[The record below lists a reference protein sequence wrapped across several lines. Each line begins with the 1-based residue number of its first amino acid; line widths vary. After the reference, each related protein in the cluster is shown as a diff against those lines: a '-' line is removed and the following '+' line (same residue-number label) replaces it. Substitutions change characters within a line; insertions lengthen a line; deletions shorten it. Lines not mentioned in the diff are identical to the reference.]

1 MQWTK
6 ITPQKVWSSTYD
18 DNNEYM
24 TLYELA
30 ESIYVQY
37 NVSNGT
43 KLDESYIQTEA
54 IPALVGFLFN
64 GMPYDETKKDV
75 WEYFIKEFISR
86 FLNREI
92 CSKDAKVFRSKLIYP
107 LTMYK
112 TFIEN
117 ADDMWDDIN
126 SALSDIKEKTSATG
140 SRNNNKTLEKTRENS
155 GNNNREYSS
164 SKNLKSTASNELT
177 TSINESVENN
187 DNSTNTIEYNS
198 TDAINGSNSSES
210 SNSSTSSDN
219 NTSNNRVV
227 NSDYPQSV
235 VNATT
240 VGNPTLQSWTYAS
253 GAQDSNNTTT
263 NTNTSSGTD
272 SNSGNHSET
281 TKYTGSDKTTNVL
294 TSKHSKAS
302 NSTNTESINK
312 TDTDTISDTDKTA
325 TTFNETENA
334 TDNQTESTTDNSE
347 ITRQTMSDFEIK
359 LEKIKFWESH
369 PLKCVAKLLE
379 HLEQYFMSEY
389 VDEER
394 DGYMTWEC
402 YINITKYFN

>member
-1 MQWTK
+1 MNWTN
-6 ITPQKVWSSTYD
+6 ITPKKVWSSTYD
-18 DNNEYM
+18 DENEYM

-75 WEYFIKEFISR
+75 WEYFIKEFMSR

-117 ADDMWDDIN
+117 ADNMWDDIN
-126 SALSDIKEKTSATG
+126 SALSDIKEKSTS
-140 SRNNNKTLEKTRENS
+140 NNTSENSKTSGKTRQNTGKNS
-155 GNNNREYSS
+155 RKYDSSRES
-164 SKNLKSTASNELT
+164 ALT
-177 TSINESVENN
+177 TSNESTTNNTNSVENN
-187 DNSTNTIEYNS
+187 NNLTSTVEYNS
-198 TDAINGSNSSES
+198 KDSVSGSSSSES

-219 NTSNNRVV
+219 ATSNNRVV

-240 VGNPTLQSWTYAS
+240 VGNPSLQSWTYAS
-253 GAQDSNNTTT
+253 GAQDSNNNTT

-272 SNSGNHSET
+272 NNSSSNSQT
-281 TKYTGSDKTTNVL
+281 TDYTGNDKTTDVSKT
-294 TSKHSKAS
+294 TSSGTS
-302 NSTNTESINK
+302 STTNNESGTNNNTETIA
-312 TDTDTISDTDKTA
+312 DTDVLD
-325 TTFNETENA
+325 TTFNETENI
-334 TDNQTESTTDNSE
+334 TDSGNSSDSSNSE
-347 ITRQTMSDFEIK
+347 IVRQTMSDFEIK

-369 PLKCVAKLLE
+369 PLKCVSKLLG
-379 HLEQYFMSEY
+379 HLEQYFISEY

-402 YINITKYFN
+402 YVNLTKYFN

>member
-18 DNNEYM
+18 DSIEYM

-30 ESIYVQY
+30 ESIYTQY

-43 KLDESYIQTEA
+43 NLDESYIQTEA

-75 WEYFIKEFISR
+75 WEYFIKEFMSR

-126 SALSDIKEKTSATG
+126 SALSDIKEKSTSTG

-177 TSINESVENN
+177 TSVNESVENT

-198 TDAINGSNSSES
+198 TDAVNGSNSSES
-210 SNSSTSSDN
+210 SKSSTSSDN
-219 NTSNNRVV
+219 ATSNNRVV

-253 GAQDSNNTTT
+253 GAQDSNNNTT

-281 TKYTGSDKTTNVL
+281 TKYTGSDKTTNVI

-347 ITRQTMSDFEIK
+347 ITRQTMSDFELK

-402 YINITKYFN
+402 YINIAKYFN

>member
-1 MQWTK
+1 MNWTK
-6 ITPQKVWSSTYD
+6 ITPKKVWSSTYD

-30 ESIYVQY
+30 ESIYTQY

-43 KLDESYIQTEA
+43 NLDESYIQTEA

-64 GMPYDETKKDV
+64 GLPYDENKKDV
-75 WEYFIKEFISR
+75 WEYFIKEFMSR

-126 SALSDIKEKTSATG
+126 GALSDIKEKTSATG
-140 SRNNNKTLEKTRENS
+140 SKNNNKTLEKTRENS

-177 TSINESVENN
+177 TSVNESVENT

-198 TDAINGSNSSES
+198 TDAVNGSNSSES

-219 NTSNNRVV
+219 ATSNNRVV

-253 GAQDSNNTTT
+253 GAQDSNNNTT

-281 TKYTGSDKTTNVL
+281 TKYTGSDKTTNVI

-347 ITRQTMSDFEIK
+347 TTRQTMSDFELK

>member
-1 MQWTK
+1 MEWTK

-18 DNNEYM
+18 DSIEYM

-64 GMPYDETKKDV
+64 GLPYDATKKDV
-75 WEYFIKEFISR
+75 WEYFIKEFMSR

-126 SALSDIKEKTSATG
+126 STLSDIKEKTSSTG
-140 SRNNNKTLEKTRENS
+140 SKNNNKTLEKTRENS

-210 SNSSTSSDN
+210 NNSSTSSDN
-219 NTSNNRVV
+219 ATSNNRVV

-240 VGNPTLQSWTYAS
+240 IGNPSLQSWTYAS
-253 GAQDSNNTTT
+253 GAQDSNNNTT

-294 TSKHSKAS
+294 SSKHSKAS

-334 TDNQTESTTDNSE
+334 TDNQTESTSDNSE
-347 ITRQTMSDFEIK
+347 TTRQTMSDFELK

-402 YINITKYFN
+402 YINIAKYFN